1 MGSPN
6 LNKSTNKGMERKQV
20 CKYYSKKYA
29 MEWAK
34 ENHEKLCLNKE
45 EKL

>member
-6 LNKSTNKGMERKQV
+6 MNKRTNKGMERKQV
-20 CKYYSKKYA
+20 CGYCGKKYA

-34 ENHEKLCLNKE
+34 RNHEKLCSDE
-45 EKL
+45 GEK